1 MSREDYIASTKGGTD
16 KAAVKAISDRAQNQG
31 TRQSSFDSKSG
42 TSGSANTSRYWQK
55 EEDEAWESKVQKGD
69 KNIYAQLKDT
79 YHSPRQVYNKAPEG
93 SRKQWTHE
101 LMGYNPRIGGLKLND
116 LLAGLGDETLKF
128 WGVNKNSQSIPVE
141 LYQQLLEGS
150 IVGGMESLQSKEKG
164 IGTWS
169 DLEKGVH
176 SLFPG
181 GTKQY
186 YGDMALNRY
195 TPAGP
200 TFPEFPG
207 GGGGGYGGYGRGG
220 GGSGGGGGGYS
231 FNEYA
236 QQGIAQPPGV
246 GPGTL
251 QEQVSQ
257 GFLSGMGAP
266 RFSRGGIVSLLRL
279 GE

>member
-1 MSREDYIASTKGGTD
+1 MPGYDWRDKSGRVVESKSGYNKSPAGKG
-16 KAAVKAISDRAQNQG
+16 SQNQG
-31 TRQSSFDSKSG
+31 TRRSSFDVKSG
-42 TSGSANTSRYWQK
+42 TSGSANTGWQK
-55 EEDEAWESKVQKGD
+55 EEDEAWESQVQKGD

-79 YHSPRQVYNKAPEG
+79 YRSPRQVYNTAPDG

-101 LMGYNPRIGGLKLND
+101 LMGHQSWIND
-116 LLAGLGDETLKF
+116 LLSGVSDETLKF
-128 WGVNKNSQSIPVE
+128 WGVNKNSKSIPVG

-150 IVGGMESLQSKEKG
+150 IVGGMEALQSKEKG

-186 YGDMALNRY
+186 YDDMALNKY

-207 GGGGGYGGYGRGG
+207 GGGGGYGGYGGG
-220 GGSGGGGGGYS
+220 GGSGDGGVGGYS

-236 QQGIAQPPGV
+236 QQGIQQAPGV
-246 GPGTL
+246 NPGTL
-251 QEQVSQ
+251 QETVSQ